1 MHRVESFGLWL
12 CAQVTIQLHRGKKRQ
27 EKETAPGA
35 EIYQLTANAEQM
47 VQSAAVRFL
56 RLQLERG
63 VFAAS
68 YDKLETEEEKHEL
81 FQRTQQ
87 PGFTGLTLQET
98 GFKSWEAM
106 ADRVAE
112 TKWAKRMGTQQWVM
126 FPAVDSLS
134 GAIDQHV
141 TFDARSLGIG
151 FKYYLQVRYVMWSSV
166 INRIRW

>member
-87 PGFTGLTLQET
+87 PARLYGPHTAGNGLQIVGGDGGSSGGDEV
-98 GFKSWEAM
+98 GEAYGN
-106 ADRVAE
+106 ATV
-112 TKWAKRMGTQQWVM
+112 G
-126 FPAVDSLS
+126 
-134 GAIDQHV
+134 HV
-141 TFDARSLGIG
+141 PSCRFAQRCYRSACD
-151 FKYYLQVRYVMWSSV
+151 V
-166 INRIRW
+166 